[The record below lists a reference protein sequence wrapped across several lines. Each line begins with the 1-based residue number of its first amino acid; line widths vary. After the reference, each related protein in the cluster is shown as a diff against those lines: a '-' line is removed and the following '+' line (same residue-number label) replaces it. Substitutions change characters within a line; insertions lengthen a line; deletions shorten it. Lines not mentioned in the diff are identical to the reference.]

1 MSQDQQPNA
10 QMNMNIDLK
19 NTSPITTPEG
29 GKIFQQGVILRKVSK
44 FVSGT
49 DEDAVMPIPVF
60 YDAETQKIVGLTL
73 PPDLREEYK
82 EDII

>member
-1 MSQDQQPNA
+1 MSNQQTPP
-10 QMNMNIDLK
+10 QVDLK
-19 NTSPITTPEG
+19 STTSFETPEG
-29 GKIFQQGVILRKVSK
+29 KKIFQQGVLLRKVSK
-44 FVSGT
+44 FVAGT